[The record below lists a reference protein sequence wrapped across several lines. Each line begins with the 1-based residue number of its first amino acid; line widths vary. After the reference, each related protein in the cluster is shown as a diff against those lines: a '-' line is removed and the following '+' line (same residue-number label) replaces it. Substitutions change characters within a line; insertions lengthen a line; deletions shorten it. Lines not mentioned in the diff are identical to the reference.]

1 MTTITTPRATAA
13 APIGTTAAVPR
24 TAARAGGAAL
34 VTGGVLFAVGN
45 LLHPLQHDDEA
56 YRQATWEAAHLVILA
71 SIPLLL
77 LGIPALHEALRRRG
91 AGRTSVA
98 AAVLAVV
105 GYVGMAGGMAA
116 EAFVAPKLGHEGM
129 KDLESGGFGL
139 VTAML
144 GMCWVA
150 SLVPLFFAL
159 RQARFGAAIVRWPL
173 VVVFVL
179 LLGASSSTSEVAG
192 VVIITATAG
201 FGLVAAV
208 LGWRITRDA
217 DAVRPGR

>member
-1 MTTITTPRATAA
+1 MTTITTTRASA
-13 APIGTTAAVPR
+13 APSGSTEAMAR
-24 TAARAGGAAL
+24 TATRAGGAAL
-34 VTGGVLFAVGN
+34 VAGGVLFAVGN

-77 LGIPALHEALRRRG
+77 LAIPALHEALRRRG

-159 RQARFGAAIVRWPL
+159 RQARFGGAGVRWPL
-173 VVVFVL
+173 VAVFVL
-179 LLGASSSTSEVAG
+179 LLGASSSTSEAAG

-208 LGWRITRDA
+208 LGWRLTRDV
-217 DAVRPGR
+217 DAARACR